1 MGILGA
7 GLEGRGLVVSVPL
20 GLKVGASGCV
30 GFVELL
36 LGLDGE
42 DSDALLLQQGDGGG
56 TFVGAC
62 DWKGYESVGRGG
74 KSEIMWCWLNVSGLT
89 H

>member
-1 MGILGA
+1 MGIFGT
-7 GLEGRGLVVSVPL
+7 GLEGRGVVVSVPL

-42 DSDALLLQQGDGGG
+42 ESDALLLEQGDGGG
-56 TFVGAC
+56 AFVGAC
-62 DWKGYESVGRGG
+62 
-74 KSEIMWCWLNVSGLT
+74 N
-89 H
+89 